1 MNFPVPAISPRTL
14 STRMVARL
22 IVIIVATILFIA
34 FNASV
39 RSERAPL
46 QHEFDSWLQLTRE
59 TLATSTETAPPVTIA
74 LSSERPELVADWRIS
89 LAEGG
94 NVEQLLRIL
103 DLAREANVFSKT
115 ASLDSQPL
123 RLSVTDGSREFV
135 ATLSPGD
142 IAGDVATGNL
152 IRLFKLYA
160 LERPSSAARVA
171 KLNDRDSAPDQEA
184 LNPPVE

>member
-1 MNFPVPAISPRTL
+1 MNFSVPAISPRTV
-14 STRMVARL
+14 STRTVARL
-22 IVIIVATILFIA
+22 IVIIVAAILFIV

-59 TLATSTETAPPVTIA
+59 TIATSTETAPPVTIS

-94 NVEQLLRIL
+94 DVAELLRIL
-103 DLAREANVFSKT
+103 DLAREANIFSKT
-115 ASLDSQPL
+115 ASRESQPL

-135 ATLSPGD
+135 AALSPSD
-142 IAGDVATGNL
+142 IAGDVAMGNL

-160 LERPSSAARVA
+160 IERPRSAARVA
-171 KLNDRDSAPDQEA
+171 KVNDRDSAPDQEA
-184 LNPPVE
+184 QNPSVE